1 LRDKDAGRRLLLG
14 INDKNKGFYFMGRQ
28 NNTKRPAVFL
38 DRDGAN
44 SGDTIHN
51 SVFPVYNVKTS

>member
-1 LRDKDAGRRLLLG
+1 LG